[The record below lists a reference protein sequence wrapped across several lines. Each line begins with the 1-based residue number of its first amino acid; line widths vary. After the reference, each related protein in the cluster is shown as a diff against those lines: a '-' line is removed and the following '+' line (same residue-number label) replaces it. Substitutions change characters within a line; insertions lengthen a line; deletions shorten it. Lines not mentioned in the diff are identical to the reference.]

1 MKPFYILII
10 LCGWL
15 TSQPLFSQERK
26 VTLRKN
32 KNVQAKKLK
41 HFLNDT
47 KDSLVLESSEKIDY
61 IYTISR
67 QYKRE
72 VNDYIFAKSYALDTN
87 RLSPGKHV
95 VVVGQ
100 NGMKIVLVL
109 YIEEELTGPA
119 IVSSNSPGGED

>member
-1 MKPFYILII
+1 MKPFYFLII
-10 LCGWL
+10 LGGLL
-15 TSQPLFSQERK
+15 TSQPLFSQKRK

-32 KNVQAKKLK
+32 KNIQANKLK
-41 HFLNDT
+41 HFLNDA

-72 VNDYIFAKSYALDTN
+72 VNAYIFSKSYTLDTN
-87 RLSPGKHV
+87 RLSAGKHV

-100 NGMKIVLVL
+100 NGMKIVFVL
-109 YIEEELTGPA
+109 YIAQDL
-119 IVSSNSPGGED
+119 I

>member
-1 MKPFYILII
+1 MKPFYFLII
-10 LCGWL
+10 LGGLL
-15 TSQPLFSQERK
+15 TSQPLFSQKRK

-32 KNVQAKKLK
+32 KNIQANKLK
-41 HFLNDT
+41 HFLNDA

-72 VNDYIFAKSYALDTN
+72 VNAYIFSKSYTLDTN
-87 RLSPGKHV
+87 RLSAGKHV

-100 NGMKIVLVL
+100 NGMKIVFVL
-109 YIEEELTGPA
+109 YIEQDLIGPA
-119 IVSSNSPGGED
+119 IVSSDSPGGD